1 MGSSGDDSDMAGSSD
16 SSEDDLMEVGAS
28 DGTFLQSLQTFVL
41 AADYMGML
49 DTQPVRAAR
58 RWQVKRDRKHTDM

>member
-28 DGTFLQSLQTFVL
+28 DGTFL
-41 AADYMGML
+41 
-49 DTQPVRAAR
+49 
-58 RWQVKRDRKHTDM
+58 